1 MTETNSAPNPPGPSA
16 LTAFLHGIEPRAWV
30 FALSQSGDPDLAD
43 MALESAME
51 DFVGRA
57 GPLPLADWPMQF
69 WSSLMKQPVMLAEL
83 EPELDLAR
91 LTPGPR
97 AALLLRLIASLD
109 VAHAADVLGVSPGA
123 YEAAL
128 GQALADPALGGPWLQ
143 DLREQL
149 HDLIHQM
156 PVDRR
161 AALAAIRTRVIA
173 EHAARG
179 QEESRP
185 VVGRRRAPFWS
196 WLLLGALLLT
206 LLASF
211 LLPIRA
217 LLAPGQSEPLPRE
230 TIAPAPGLTDSV
242 VVTHPDYGQVAEPAD
257 ETVAADLAF
266 LSWLTGATALATAES
281 DPAGAAQT
289 DAAINAMPDELRPL
303 LSSATGIWDSLEPDD
318 RRALL
323 ANARDWRTRTAG
335 QRDALRLRLRAW
347 DRQSAPAR
355 ASRRSP
361 FVSWRALDDRDRVRL
376 RAAAARLGVLPEAE
390 QQALRAQFAML
401 PADVQRLWWM
411 GPTLGRELAPFAPL
425 FAFVP
430 EAERPPL
437 LDALRLL
444 EPAARADLALLAPRL
459 DEAQRDRLRREL
471 LAAAPGQRASLIR
484 SRLAQ

>member
-1 MTETNSAPNPPGPSA
+1 MTEANSAANPPGSSA

-30 FALSQSGDPDLAD
+30 FALSQSGDPDMAD
-43 MALESAME
+43 IALESAME

-57 GPLPLADWPMQF
+57 KPLPLADWPMQF

-109 VAHAADVLGVSPGA
+109 VAHAAEVLGVSPGA

-128 GQALADPALGGPWLQ
+128 GHALADPALGGPWLQ

-149 HDLIHQM
+149 HELIHQM
-156 PVDRR
+156 PLERR
-161 AALAAIRTRVIA
+161 AGLTAIRTRVIA
-173 EHAARG
+173 EHAARA
-179 QEESRP
+179 QEEGAP
-185 VVGRRRAPFWS
+185 EAPRRAPLWS
-196 WLLLGALLLT
+196 WLLLGALLLA

-211 LLPIRA
+211 LLPMRS
-217 LLAPGQSEPLPRE
+217 LLAPGQSEALPRE
-230 TIAPAPGLTDSV
+230 PIAPAPGLTDNV

-257 ETVAADLAF
+257 EAVAADLAF
-266 LSWLTGATALATAES
+266 LSWLTGASTPAPAE
-281 DPAGAAQT
+281 GAASGPT
-289 DAAINAMPDELRPL
+289 TTAATIDVVPDDLRSL
-303 LSSATGIWDSLEPDD
+303 LSSATGIWDTLEADD

-323 ANARDWRTRTAG
+323 ASARDWKARTGAKRNELR
-335 QRDALRLRLRAW
+335 QRLRDW

-355 ASRRSP
+355 ASRRTP
-361 FVSWRALDDRDRVRL
+361 FVSWRALHEGDRVSL
-376 RAAAARLGVLPEAE
+376 RAAAARLGVLPPTE
-390 QQALRAQFAML
+390 QQTLRAQFAAL
-401 PADVQRLWWM
+401 PADAQRLWWM
-411 GPTLGRELAPFAPL
+411 GPTLGRELAPIAPL

-430 EAERPPL
+430 EGERPAL

-444 EPAARADLALLAPRL
+444 EPAARADLALLATRL
-459 DEAQRDRLRREL
+459 DEARRDRLRRDL
-471 LAAAPGQRASLIR
+471 LAAAPGERASLIR